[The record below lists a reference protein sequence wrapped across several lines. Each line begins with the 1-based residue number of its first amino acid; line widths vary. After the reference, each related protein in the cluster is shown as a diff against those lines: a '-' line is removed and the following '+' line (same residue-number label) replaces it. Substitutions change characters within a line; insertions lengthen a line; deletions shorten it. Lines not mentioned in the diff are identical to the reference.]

1 MTKMIKHLGAFFLV
15 FVMIFA
21 TVITACAAEYENKF
35 TDVSENAWYAE
46 AVQYCDENGLMSG
59 VSEDSFLPNGTIWEK
74 AAERDQTFLRRRST
88 HRGNCGGAS
97 GR

>member
-46 AVQYCDENGLMSG
+46 AVKYCDENGLMVQEEIPFWG
-59 VSEDSFLPNGTIWEK
+59 QPKK
-74 AAERDQTFLRRRST
+74 AGSVKTAFCQTVL
-88 HRGNCGGAS
+88 
-97 GR
+97 